1 MNLIILRT
9 NLLDGLSS
17 IERAVGEN
25 TNLPILKNILIR
37 TPGNKIELVST
48 NLELAVEASVS
59 GKIIEKGE
67 ITVPFSIFNSTI
79 KNLNT
84 ERIILEE
91 KGKKLI
97 VKTDNYEAIMQIH
110 DPKEF
115 PIIPSISN
123 EKNNIKIIQLI
134 RNDLVTQAIWY
145 TGNYNTSRL
154 ARRIDFNAKYP
165 DAKVRVQKT
174 ANTIESI
181 VKFHKHLEPIASITL
196 FYEGDLSVDGDG
208 TKTFYNTQAKSNLCN
223 SLGISSF
230 EFNIEGRV
238 KSNKDFLDSDDIFVN
253 IQELYDE
260 LKKRGLKRFYKD
272 I

>member
-1 MNLIILRT
+1 MTNFVIIGGRRGGTTLFRRLLSS
-9 NLLDGLSS
+9 NPGLNMQDEIIHIGVPFKEAKSLLDSLYVQPGINGFKLL
-17 IERAVGEN
+17 IEQC
-25 TNLPILKNILIR
+25 
-37 TPGNKIELVST
+37 TPAL
-48 NLELAVEASVS
+48 LDY
-59 GKIIEKGE
+59 
-67 ITVPFSIFNSTI
+67 F
-79 KNLNT
+79 
-84 ERIILEE
+84 
-91 KGKKLI
+91 
-97 VKTDNYEAIMQIH
+97 Q
-110 DPKEF
+110 
-115 PIIPSISN
+115 
-123 EKNNIKIIQLI
+123 KNNIKIIQLI